1 MELKKN
7 KYYLIV
13 VFAVIVYYTYAGFN
27 GIAYWESAN
36 VKNTE
41 YTGNRSH
48 SGYGGRFYH
57 K

>member
-41 YTGNRSH
+41 YTVNRSH